1 MASGSQDLKDKTL
14 GQLEALRTALTST
27 DWEVEMMS
35 ASPEQKQQ
43 NSDVRILADARIAQ
57 LEDVQLAQIQ
67 DEIDADAA
75 TLSDAIDGVQD
86 ALSDSRTSPRFSRR
100 RARCSRSWAGF
111 SPRPPCDHADERLP
125 GRGTATASMRRH
137 HFQPSWRNSYNG
149 GPYCSVRPM
158 SSRVSRSTRWG

>member
-57 LEDVQLAQIQ
+57 LENVQLAQIE

-86 ALSDSRTSPRFSRR
+86 ALSDLQDVAKVLAAAST
-100 RARCSRSWAGF
+100 
-111 SPRPPCDHADERLP
+111 LLKVV
-125 GRGTATASMRRH
+125 GRVLASTAM
-137 HFQPSWRNSYNG
+137 
-149 GPYCSVRPM
+149 
-158 SSRVSRSTRWG
+158 